1 MFDGGTGLA
10 QRGVELNLA
19 GAEVDAGESL
29 VRDGV
34 DSLDAD
40 VAQIGHRRVAGENL
54 GQPGCGEGVRVV
66 AGAVHRDR
74 ADSSKLAVEGGRDLQ
89 VHAGVSGLGGEQV
102 RHVTPVPGR
111 AHRSVD
117 QYRSAAD
124 DLEWVGD
131 DVGEGV
137 ADQRPQQVPAAAD
150 GGLADAEHGT
160 GEVLGHVL

>member
-66 AGAVHRDR
+66 AGAVRPGPAGPR
-74 ADSSKLAVEGGRDLQ
+74 QLAGEGGRELPGP
-89 VHAGVSGLGGEQV
+89 ARGSGPGPEQ
-102 RHVTPVPGR
+102 GR
-111 AHRSVD
+111 A
-117 QYRSAAD
+117 
-124 DLEWVGD
+124 
-131 DVGEGV
+131 
-137 ADQRPQQVPAAAD
+137 PAP
-150 GGLADAEHGT
+150 GP
-160 GEVLGHVL
+160 